1 MECKMI
7 LKNLYYEV
15 IVEPF
20 VRSFISYLYDEG
32 YREESNAMIN
42 AMGSWSSKA
51 LQRIKAEK
59 YYKRK
64 H

>member
-1 MECKMI
+1 MI

-20 VRSFISYLYDEG
+20 VSSFISYLYDEG
-32 YREESNAMIN
+32 YREESNAMLN
-42 AMGSWSSKA
+42 AMVSWSSKA
-51 LQRIKAEK
+51 LQRLKAED
-59 YYKRK
+59 YCIRK